1 MDDVKKAHAVETLSI
16 ASRCLLRKNLTGWEV
31 MEIFAGGV
39 HESDKVFNDLTA
51 MISDILSDAAAP
63 VYAIKCCS

>member
-1 MDDVKKAHAVETLSI
+1 METLSI

-39 HESDKVFNDLTA
+39 HESDKVFNVCLVMHA
-51 MISDILSDAAAP
+51 SSSP
-63 VYAIKCCS
+63 V